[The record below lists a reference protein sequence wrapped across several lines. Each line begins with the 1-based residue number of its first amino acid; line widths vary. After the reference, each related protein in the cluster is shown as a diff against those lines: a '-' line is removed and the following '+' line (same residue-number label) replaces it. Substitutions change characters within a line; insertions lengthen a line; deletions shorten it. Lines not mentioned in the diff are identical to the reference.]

1 MPRVAV
7 VGNLSRDQVDGGP
20 PRPGGCAF
28 FAVEALRR
36 LGCAGQIAT
45 RHGHADDA
53 IFEPALAAVEQPVTL
68 LPADTTSGFA
78 LDYVGE
84 DRTMTVTEIGSVWQ
98 PADAA
103 ALEPAV
109 EWVHVAPLLRS
120 DFPAETLAELADGRQ
135 VSFDGQGLVR
145 VPEIGPLVFDAD
157 YDPAVLAN
165 ITVLK
170 LAEDEARVIAAP
182 HAFDSTT
189 AFGLGVPEVLLTLG
203 SRGSIVYAD
212 GAETAVPAARP
223 VLGVQTTGAGDV
235 FMVSYIVARS
245 DGADPVTAAASASRI
260 VAEMLEDRRRT
271 QT

>member
-36 LGCAGQIAT
+36 LGRAGQIAT
-45 RHGHADDA
+45 RHAQADDA
-53 IFEPALAAVEQPVTL
+53 IFESALAAVEEPITL
-68 LPADTTSGFA
+68 LGADATSGFA

-84 DRTMTVTEIGSVWQ
+84 KRAMTVTEIGSVWQ
-98 PADAA
+98 PDDVD
-103 ALEPAV
+103 ALEPSI

-120 DFPAETLAELADGRQ
+120 DFPAETLAGLANGRK

-145 VPEIGPLVFDAD
+145 VSKLGPLAVDAE
-157 YDPAVLAN
+157 YDPAVLTN
-165 ITVLK
+165 VTVLK

-182 HAFDSTT
+182 RAFDRDV

-212 GAETAVPAARP
+212 GIETAVPAARP

-235 FMVSYIVARS
+235 FMVSYIVARG
-245 DGADPVTAAASASRI
+245 DGADPVAAATSASRI
-260 VAEMLEDRRRT
+260 VAEMLEDRR
-271 QT
+271 QAQA

>member
-1 MPRVAV
+1 MDEP
-7 VGNLSRDQVDGGP
+7 
-20 PRPGGCAF
+20 
-28 FAVEALRR
+28 
-36 LGCAGQIAT
+36 GQIAT

-53 IFEPALAAVEQPVTL
+53 IFEPALAAVEQPLTL
-68 LPADTTSGFA
+68 LPAETTSGFA

-84 DRTMTVTEIGSVWQ
+84 ERTMTVTEIGPVWQ

-103 ALEPAV
+103 ALEPSV

-120 DFPAETLAELADGRQ
+120 DFPAETLAEFARGRQ

-145 VPEIGPLVFDAD
+145 VPAVGPLVFDAD
-157 YDPAVLAN
+157 YDPAVLAHL
-165 ITVLK
+165 TVLK
-170 LAEDEARVIAAP
+170 LAEDEARVVASRGS
-182 HAFDSTT
+182 FDRDV

-203 SRGSIVYAD
+203 SRGSIVYA
-212 GAETAVPAARP
+212 GGVETAVPAARP

-245 DGADPVTAAASASRI
+245 DGADPVAAAASASRI
-260 VAEMLEDRRRT
+260 VAEMLEDRRQT

>member
-7 VGNLSRDQVDGGP
+7 VGNLSRDRVDGGS

-36 LGCAGQIAT
+36 VGRAGQIAT
-45 RHGHADDA
+45 RHAHADDA
-53 IFEPALAAVEQPVTL
+53 IFVPALAAVEQPVTL
-68 LPADTTSGFA
+68 LPAETTSGFA

-84 DRTMTVTEIGSVWQ
+84 EREMTVTEIGSVWQ

-103 ALEPAV
+103 ALEPSV

-120 DFPAETLAELADGRQ
+120 DFPAETLAELANGRQ

-145 VPEIGPLVFDAD
+145 VPELGPLVFDAD
-157 YDPAVLAN
+157 YDPAMLAN

-182 HAFDSTT
+182 VAFDRNT

-203 SRGSIVYAD
+203 SRGSVVYAD
-212 GAETAVPAARP
+212 GIETAVPAARP

-245 DGADPVTAAASASRI
+245 DGADPVTAATSASRI
-260 VAEMLEDRRRT
+260 VAEMLEDRRQT